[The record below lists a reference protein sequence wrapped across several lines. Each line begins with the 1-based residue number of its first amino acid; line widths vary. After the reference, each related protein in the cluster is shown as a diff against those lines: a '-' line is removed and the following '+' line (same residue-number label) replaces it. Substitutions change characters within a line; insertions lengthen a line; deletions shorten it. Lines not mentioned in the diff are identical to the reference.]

1 MHARFLV
8 AEMYQLVRLVSA
20 ANNAA
25 HTSGLN
31 GPKLPA
37 FEANRTV
44 VPAAHTAHGAVLNG
58 VLEAILLGLIFA
70 RFLQMIWY
78 TMSDLQF
85 MPR

>member
-1 MHARFLV
+1 
-8 AEMYQLVRLVSA
+8 MYQLVRLASA
-20 ANNAA
+20 ANDAA

-31 GPKLPA
+31 GPRIPA

-85 MPR
+85 MPRNYFLEA